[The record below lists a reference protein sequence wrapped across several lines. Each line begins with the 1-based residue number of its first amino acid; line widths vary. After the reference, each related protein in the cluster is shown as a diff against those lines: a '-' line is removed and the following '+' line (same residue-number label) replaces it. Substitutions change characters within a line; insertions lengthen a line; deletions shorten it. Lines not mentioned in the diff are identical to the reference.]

1 MRRARFFVLAI
12 LLGLGGCSSPDL
24 APTGQ
29 NYGTVTGLV
38 FDAATNQG
46 IAGVTVSAFVVNT
59 TVTGS
64 DGRYTLIN
72 IPLGVGEVQVVA
84 PSGYSAQGGGTFP
97 IDLQP
102 GENYTLNIPLTKS
115 N

>member
-1 MRRARFFVLAI
+1 MRRAHFVALAF
-12 LLGLGGCSSPDL
+12 LLGLSGCGSP
-24 APTGQ
+24 AIPTGE
-29 NYGTVTGLV
+29 NLGTVTGLV

-59 TVTGS
+59 TTTGS
-64 DGRYTLIN
+64 DGRYTLSN
-72 IPLGVGEVQVVA
+72 VPAGVGEVQVVA

-102 GENYTLNIPLTKS
+102 GENYTLNIPLTKT

>member
-1 MRRARFFVLAI
+1 MRFLVLGL
-12 LLGLGGCSSPDL
+12 LLGLAACGNPAL
-24 APTGQ
+24 PPTGQ

-46 IAGVTVSAFVVNT
+46 VSGVTVSAFVVNT
-59 TVTGS
+59 TVTGP
-64 DGRYTLIN
+64 DGRYTLTN
-72 IPLGVGEVQVVA
+72 VPLGVGEVQVVA
-84 PSGYSAQGGGTFP
+84 PNGYTSQSGGTFP

-102 GENYTLNIPLTKS
+102 GENYTLNIPLTKA